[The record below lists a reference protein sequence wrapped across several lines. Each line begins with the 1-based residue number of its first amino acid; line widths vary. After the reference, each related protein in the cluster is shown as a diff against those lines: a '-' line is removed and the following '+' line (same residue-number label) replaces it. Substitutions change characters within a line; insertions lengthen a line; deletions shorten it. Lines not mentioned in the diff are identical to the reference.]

1 MDGNGANGIDHS
13 ERILRVE
20 VATNQLATQQSA
32 QGEQLKSL
40 EKAFEVSENHI
51 LEKLDDVS
59 KNLSDKLTGLST
71 VIEKTVLK
79 EGDTEKR
86 LDEMETKAKVTNKI
100 KNRLW
105 GLILAAASGAASLI
119 AEQLIRHGH

>member
-1 MDGNGANGIDHS
+1 MEGNGVDYS

-20 VATNQLATQQSA
+20 NATNQLANQQSA

-40 EKAFEVSENHI
+40 EKAFEVGQNHI
-51 LEKLDDVS
+51 IEKLDDVS

-71 VIEKTVLK
+71 VIEKTVQK
-79 EGDTEKR
+79 EDNTEKR
-86 LDEMETKAKVTNKI
+86 LDEMEVKTKVTNKI

-105 GLILAAASGAASLI
+105 ALILAAASGAASLV
-119 AEQLIRHGH
+119 AEQFIRHGH